1 MGLDNVVQED
11 GANFSVGQ
19 RQLLCM
25 ARALLRRSRVLV
37 LDEATSSI
45 DPQTDAHV
53 QHALREAFA
62 GVTGL
67 TIAHRLETVMDSH
80 RVFVMH
86 AGALAE
92 AGPPREL
99 AADPSS
105 RFAALLQAKDRDGQ

>member
-1 MGLDNVVQED
+1 M
-11 GANFSVGQ
+11 
-19 RQLLCM
+19 
-25 ARALLRRSRVLV
+25 
-37 LDEATSSI
+37 
-45 DPQTDAHV
+45 

-92 AGPPREL
+92 VGPPREL